1 MMKNGTTNNTQ
12 SGTAAVAEVFH
23 DIGSHG
29 SHPKLLLLRL
39 VYITLIFSLLVDG
52 TLDKS
57 RTFSDG

>member
-1 MMKNGTTNNTQ
+1 MKKRRVPYTQ
-12 SGTAAVAEVFH
+12 SGTAALAEVFH

-29 SHPKLLLLRL
+29 SHPKLLRLRL